1 MNCFAN
7 YGSRSKF
14 DSLTEAKFKDE
25 AREQIN
31 EKSKENEWVNT
42 LLISQNLVSQFLLQN
57 F

>member
-14 DSLTEAKFKDE
+14 DWLTEAKFKDQ